1 MAARAPYRS
10 LHGISAVAALLAL
23 GAVGCSDVTDAVD
36 TAKDGAKKVARQ
48 RSVFSLDT
56 GDCYNPFGK
65 AEGTAYTVEIVP
77 CEEAHEGQVVG
88 EFSMDEGKEYP
99 GDDRV
104 SAVADTRCPV
114 EAQKYAAD
122 TWALPKGAE
131 LFYYTPTAESWAT
144 GDRSVSCTYTAE
156 KGVLSGTL
164 DTAKSLKPEQ
174 LTYLKGSNAV
184 YEALWANQP
193 EKDTVEA
200 DLPGYKAQ
208 AKAVAA
214 ALREPRRGPEG
225 HRRRRGRHAPCD
237 ADEGGRRLGEG
248 RGRRRCR
255 HVLHRLRPGV
265 HRHRPEQVGRRPQGA
280 GPGHDRPGRRGR
292 GLGGL
297 THLGGAGAGRPC
309 PSPPYGDGS
318 RAEEHRE
325 PRYELKRLIGLRAL
339 AEAEAGLIAQ
349 YHPSNSAPT
358 ARLTQA
364 DGRVGPAPPRTSP
377 RCPRDAPHLADGR
390 RQSCAQA
397 LPVRPEPVRNR
408 LDGTGLGLLKWETAA
423 VGVGRMR

>member
-10 LHGISAVAALLAL
+10 LHGISAVAALLAF

-36 TAKDGAKKVARQ
+36 SAKDGAKKVARQ

-77 CEEAHEGQVVG
+77 CDEAHAGQVVG
-88 EFSMDEGKEYP
+88 EFSIDEGKEYP
-99 GDDRV
+99 GDDEV

-144 GDRSVSCTYTAE
+144 GDRSVSCTYTAK
-156 KGVLSGTL
+156 KGVMSGTL

-214 ALREPRRGPEG
+214 ALRTHVEG
-225 HRRRRGRHAPCD
+225 LKGIDGAEVGTLRTTLTKAAGDWEKAADAAD
-237 ADEGGRRLGEG
+237 ADTFYTAYDPAFTGIDPNKSVAARKELGLATT
-248 RGRRRCR
+248 
-255 HVLHRLRPGV
+255 VP
-265 HRHRPEQVGRRPQGA
+265 
-280 GPGHDRPGRRGR
+280 
-292 GLGGL
+292 
-297 THLGGAGAGRPC
+297 
-309 PSPPYGDGS
+309 
-318 RAEEHRE
+318 AEE
-325 PRYELKRLIGLRAL
+325 
-339 AEAEAGLIAQ
+339 AEVWAG
-349 YHPSNSAPT
+349 
-358 ARLTQA
+358 
-364 DGRVGPAPPRTSP
+364 
-377 RCPRDAPHLADGR
+377 
-390 RQSCAQA
+390 
-397 LPVRPEPVRNR
+397 
-408 LDGTGLGLLKWETAA
+408 
-423 VGVGRMR
+423 